1 MDDDDGDD
9 RARRAEGRG
18 REEEE
23 SEEEIEETADEKRL
37 RLAKSYLDKLRAEEA
52 EAGGDSDEDEDEDE
66 DARNMDSHDRLANRL
81 KNEAMHKS
89 GRVRREIARRVAAP
103 TFGDED
109 EASDDDDDRA
119 GTVWRGH
126 RLSVTGLALTAD
138 DTTAYSVSKEG
149 GIVRW
154 DVETGARTKFPRAPP
169 ATVDPTKGG
178 GGPMAPPRCGAAAL
192 LCCAVAQERHLL
204 CTAGADKRIHV
215 WDTRSMAHVQELASH
230 RGAVTSLALRDGT
243 GQLFSGS
250 ADRTLKVWS
259 LDDMAYVDTLFGHQS
274 EVMCVAPQRRERVV
288 TVGRDRTCRFWKV
301 AEDSQLI
308 FRPSPGAGQLESC
321 AFVTPDTWVTGSDDG
336 TVALWSTTK
345 KRAVMS
351 WEGVHGFGGGARDIG
366 GRDGGDVAPSASPH
380 GVAAPKFFE
389 PREVADAIARRVA
402 AQEMCGV
409 SGWSANAPAGVS
421 NAGRW
426 VNAVAVGKGTDL
438 CATGAGDGAIRLWR
452 ASEDPG
458 RQLAPAACLP
468 ARGFVNALAVASSGR
483 FVLAGMGQEPR
494 GGRWARDAHAKNGL
508 LMHRLKLSSG

>member
-1 MDDDDGDD
+1 M
-9 RARRAEGRG
+9 
-18 REEEE
+18 
-23 SEEEIEETADEKRL
+23 
-37 RLAKSYLDKLRAEEA
+37 
-52 EAGGDSDEDEDEDE
+52 
-66 DARNMDSHDRLANRL
+66 
-81 KNEAMHKS
+81 
-89 GRVRREIARRVAAP
+89 
-103 TFGDED
+103 
-109 EASDDDDDRA
+109 
-119 GTVWRGH
+119 
-126 RLSVTGLALTAD
+126 
-138 DTTAYSVSKEG
+138 
-149 GIVRW
+149 RW

-169 ATVDPTKGG
+169 AVVDPTKGG

-274 EVMCVAPQRRERVV
+274 EVVCVAPQRRERVV

-351 WEGVHGFGGGARDIG
+351 WEGVHGFGGGG
-366 GRDGGDVAPSASPH
+366 SPETGDGGFINSPR
-380 GVAAPKFFE
+380 GVVAPKFFE
-389 PREVADAIARRVA
+389 PRETADAVAQRVA

-409 SGWSANAPAGVS
+409 SASSANAPAGVS

-438 CATGAGDGAIRLWR
+438 CASGAGDGAIRLWH
-452 ASEDPG
+452 ASEEPG
-458 RQLAPAACLP
+458 RQLAPLACLP